1 MFWPQY
7 LKNQKSLL
15 YNLPQISFWAT
26 CISEI
31 FDFGP
36 IEDLLLHN
44 VFLILFLCYCLHK
57 VTFCIHFW
65 KKRKKFDFFSI
76 VFEFPIKFWSRKTV
90 WVLNRVLKIVLDA
103 CFCPQTMFGDLK
115 HVISR
120 FRARG
125 GRAPYR
131 CSWAYMPKFR
141 AYLFDKTVRNYG
153 PLFFYRGVNLRAKK
167 HSTEIKRWLIKCRL
181 AFR

>member
-1 MFWPQY
+1 MIPLYLIVGCLNCFIEHTDVVLTVIELWKSLYSNIENLILVFGFPISTQLYDKQGDLVSFAEAYPVLAREGRGDMFWPQY

-57 VTFCIHFW
+57 VTFCIHF
-65 KKRKKFDFFSI
+65 
-76 VFEFPIKFWSRKTV
+76 
-90 WVLNRVLKIVLDA
+90 
-103 CFCPQTMFGDLK
+103 
-115 HVISR
+115 
-120 FRARG
+120 
-125 GRAPYR
+125 
-131 CSWAYMPKFR
+131 
-141 AYLFDKTVRNYG
+141 
-153 PLFFYRGVNLRAKK
+153 
-167 HSTEIKRWLIKCRL
+167 
-181 AFR
+181 

>member
-1 MFWPQY
+1 MRYPLHFSTSVFKILCNHLFITKRWSFKVKWSCFAKMWIRVERHRGNPYIQTLKTWFWLYDKQGDLVSFAEAYPVLAREGRGDMFWPQY

-65 KKRKKFDFFSI
+65 KKRKKFDFF
-76 VFEFPIKFWSRKTV
+76 F
-90 WVLNRVLKIVLDA
+90 
-103 CFCPQTMFGDLK
+103 Q
-115 HVISR
+115 
-120 FRARG
+120 
-125 GRAPYR
+125 
-131 CSWAYMPKFR
+131 
-141 AYLFDKTVRNYG
+141 
-153 PLFFYRGVNLRAKK
+153 
-167 HSTEIKRWLIKCRL
+167 
-181 AFR
+181 

>member
-103 CFCPQTMFGDLK
+103 CFVPKPCLETWNMSYQGLGLGEGGHPIVVLGHICRNLGHTYSTRLSVIMVPFSKVADITSK
-115 HVISR
+115 H
-120 FRARG
+120 F
-125 GRAPYR
+125 
-131 CSWAYMPKFR
+131 
-141 AYLFDKTVRNYG
+141 LNYG
-153 PLFFYRGVNLRAKK
+153 YKFTPVWINF
-167 HSTEIKRWLIKCRL
+167 
-181 AFR
+181 